1 MSDTARPQVA
11 NSTPDVSAEV
21 RQSQPPANAS
31 PETGTALAV
40 AASAGEQPLT
50 PMLDRLMDLEL
61 PLSIALGR
69 STLPIRDVL
78 KMTPG
83 SLIELDRR
91 IGESVDLVVQGTTVA
106 KGEVVSVKGNYGV
119 RIKEI
124 MSRQDRLA
132 CMSEVRPR

>member
-1 MSDTARPQVA
+1 MSETSSQQLV
-11 NSTPDVSAEV
+11 NVVPD
-21 RQSQPPANAS
+21 S
-31 PETGTALAV
+31 PEGTQEAQILTDGTTE
-40 AASAGEQPLT
+40 AAIAPFVRPASEEQPLT
-50 PMLDRLMDLEL
+50 PMLDCLMDLEL
-61 PLSIALGR
+61 PLSIAIGR

-91 IGESVDLVVQGTTVA
+91 IGESVDLVVHGTTVA

-124 MSRQDRLA
+124 ISRQDRLA
-132 CMSEVRPR
+132 LHGRD

>member
-1 MSDTARPQVA
+1 MSDILTQQSAKPESDSSGEVQQRGAFTDNSAEAAIAPFSPQV
-11 NSTPDVSAEV
+11 SSEPTIV
-21 RQSQPPANAS
+21 
-31 PETGTALAV
+31 
-40 AASAGEQPLT
+40 

-69 STLPIRDVL
+69 SSLPIRDVL

-91 IGESVDLVVQGTTVA
+91 IGELVDLVVHGTTVA

-124 MSRQDRLA
+124 
-132 CMSEVRPR
+132 